1 MAKRSAVLRIILF
14 AVVIALIA
22 VLALDTTGV
31 IDLDSLFSASGKAN
45 FIPYPEFTSSV
56 ELGKVSDAV
65 IQSGKIIFTT
75 AEGSFVTDNPASPEL
90 SRWLMEKGVKV
101 TTKTGISVSVLLDV
115 LFDVIFF
122 GAVAFGIFKL
132 IDYSRK
138 TFKVVHH
145 TGVSFSDIAGMD
157 HVKAD
162 MMFLVDVLKN
172 PAKYQSK
179 GLRPVKGVILEGTPG
194 NGKTLFARALAQEAG
209 VNFIATKGADFQSA
223 MMSMGAR
230 KIKMLFNKG
239 KRHRPCIIFIDEF
252 DSIGERRNYAG
263 TGIDKENN
271 RIITTMLNE
280 MDGFTANNGLLVIG
294 ATNSYASLDPALVR
308 PGRFDLKY
316 TIGNPDAQT
325 RARLVEIYT
334 KGKNLATDVTNDLLV
349 QAFDGLSCAAI
360 EAILNEAQ
368 ALCQMTGSSAI
379 TMEHIAAAAQKTG
392 SKLNIRRR

>member
-1 MAKRSAVLRIILF
+1 MVKRSGIIRIILF
-14 AVVIALIA
+14 VIVIALIA

-31 IDLDSLFSASGKAN
+31 IDLTSLFSNSGKAN
-45 FIPYPEFTSSV
+45 FIPYSEFTSSV
-56 ELGKVSDAV
+56 ETGKVSEAV
-65 IQSGKIIFTT
+65 IQSGKIIFNTSD
-75 AEGSFVTDNPASPEL
+75 GSFVTDNPESPEL
-90 SRWLMEKGVKV
+90 ARWLMEKGVKV
-101 TTKTGISVSVLLDV
+101 TTKTGISVSVMLDV

-138 TFKVVHH
+138 TFKVVHR
-145 TGVSFSDIAGMD
+145 TGVGFSDIAGMD

-263 TGIDKENN
+263 TGID
-271 RIITTMLNE
+271 
-280 MDGFTANNGLLVIG
+280 
-294 ATNSYASLDPALVR
+294 
-308 PGRFDLKY
+308 
-316 TIGNPDAQT
+316 
-325 RARLVEIYT
+325 
-334 KGKNLATDVTNDLLV
+334 
-349 QAFDGLSCAAI
+349 
-360 EAILNEAQ
+360 
-368 ALCQMTGSSAI
+368 
-379 TMEHIAAAAQKTG
+379 
-392 SKLNIRRR
+392 